1 MILKVF
7 LKECI
12 SDSYDTESAKNVLST
27 LNVIRKNN
35 LNTLIFAKANIKS
48 IRSKF
53 DMLAS
58 QVKGTVM
65 QIEKSLIND
74 RLCDSKVP

>member
-1 MILKVF
+1 M
-7 LKECI
+7 
-12 SDSYDTESAKNVLST
+12 LST
-27 LNVIRKNN
+27 LNVMRKNN
-35 LNTLIFAKANIKS
+35 LNTLIFTKANIKS
-48 IRSKF
+48 RRSKF

>member
-1 MILKVF
+1 M
-7 LKECI
+7 
-12 SDSYDTESAKNVLST
+12 LST
-27 LNVIRKNN
+27 LNVMRKNN

-48 IRSKF
+48 RTSKF